1 MKNTVL
7 IAALIALPFGLSAC
21 DNPVNTPKAE
31 TSADTMGDM
40 ATPSEPKLAKGSGT
54 VTAIDL
60 ASGKITLDH
69 GPIAKLEW
77 PAMEMGFTAKRD
89 LIEAVAVGDK
99 VDFDI
104 IVTGNSGVV
113 TAVKKQ

>member
-1 MKNTVL
+1 MKNILMAAILIVL
-7 IAALIALPFGLSAC
+7 PLGLSAC
-21 DNPVNTPKAE
+21 GKPTETPKPQAQ
-31 TSADTMGDM
+31 ADTMGDM

-54 VTAIDL
+54 VTAIDM
-60 ASGKITLDH
+60 AAGKITLDH
-69 GPIAKLEW
+69 GPIAELEW

-104 IVTGNSGVV
+104 TVTGNSGVV